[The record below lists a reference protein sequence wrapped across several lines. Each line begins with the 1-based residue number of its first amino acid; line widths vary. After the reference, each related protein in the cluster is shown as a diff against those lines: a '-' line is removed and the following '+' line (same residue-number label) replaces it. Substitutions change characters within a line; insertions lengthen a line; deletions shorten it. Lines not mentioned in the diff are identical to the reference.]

1 MSGNSF
7 GRLFRITTF
16 GESHGCGIGVVVDGV
31 PSGIE
36 IDVDYINRELKRRR
50 PGQSSISTPRDEKDK
65 VEIFSG
71 VFEGKS
77 TGMPIAMFIANRN
90 IKSTD
95 YENLKDIFRP
105 GHADFGYYMRYRM
118 RDWRGGGRA
127 SGRETAARVAAG
139 AIAKM
144 VLDKWGITIYGYTR
158 KIGDIKI
165 KEIDYD
171 FIEKNPVRC
180 PDKETAP
187 KMIALIEDVKQEG
200 DSIGGEI
207 ELTISG
213 VEAGVGDPVFDKLDA
228 VLGHAIL
235 SIGGIKSFEV
245 GAGSKVS
252 EMKGSEYNDR
262 FIKRKGKI
270 TTHTNRAGGI
280 LGGISTGADIIIR
293 VAVRPPA
300 SIAIEQDT
308 VDIDGKKRKIRIKG
322 RHDPCIVPRVV
333 PVVEAMAAIVLLDS
347 ILIKKAYAT
356 V

>member
-1 MSGNSF
+1 MPGNSF

-16 GESHGCGIGVVVDGV
+16 GESHGSGIGVVVDGV

-90 IKSTD
+90 IKSSD
-95 YENLKDIFRP
+95 YENLKDTFRP

-139 AIAKM
+139 AIAKR
-144 VLDKWGITIYGYTR
+144 VLGKWGITIYGYTR

-207 ELTISG
+207 ELAISG

-228 VLGHAIL
+228 VLGYAIL

-252 EMKGSEYNDR
+252 EMKGSEYNDSFVNR
-262 FIKRKGKI
+262 EGKI
-270 TTHTNRAGGI
+270 TTNTNRAGGI

-293 VAVRPPA
+293 VAVDLQHRLRLNRTLLI
-300 SIAIEQDT
+300 SME
-308 VDIDGKKRKIRIKG
+308 KKERSG
-322 RHDPCIVPRVV
+322 
-333 PVVEAMAAIVLLDS
+333 
-347 ILIKKAYAT
+347 
-356 V
+356 